1 MTNFRLTNTNK
12 GNGNS
17 LRATQLSKSCAACFI
32 MNDHAIPTLKA
43 FRCSWACSLLSA
55 TERGLEGEKMK
66 RDPDRVQ
73 NDQ

>member
-17 LRATQLSKSCAACFI
+17 LRATQLSKSCAASFI

-43 FRCSWACSLLSA
+43 FRCSWACSLLLD
-55 TERGLEGEKMK
+55 TERGLKERKKNEKGSWS
-66 RDPDRVQ
+66 RAE
-73 NDQ
+73 